1 MQSLALPHIQHLLV
15 VYAAYLLATASPG
28 PSNMAIM
35 GMAMSRGRLPALVLA
50 SGVITGS
57 IFWAVLAATG
67 LSAVLATY
75 AHALTAIRIGG
86 GLYLL
91 YLGWKSARAALSP
104 SQPVPAE
111 AAGRMDVGRLYRR
124 GLLMHLSNPKSILA
138 WIAIMSLALRPD
150 MPTVVLPMI
159 IAGCA
164 LLGII
169 VFCGYALVFSTQ
181 PMVRL
186 YQRTRRYVEGA
197 LALFFGFAGL
207 KLLISRA

>member
-1 MQSLALPHIQHLLV
+1 MQSLALEHVQHLLV
-15 VYAAYLLATASPG
+15 VYAAYVLATASPG

-57 IFWAVLAATG
+57 IFWAMLAATG

-91 YLGWKSARAALSP
+91 YLGWKSARAALAP
-104 SQPVPAE
+104 TPPAVAE
-111 AAGRMDVGRLYRR
+111 ATDGVDFGRIYRR

-150 MPTVVLPMI
+150 MPAVVLPMI

-169 VFCGYALVFSTQ
+169 VFGGYALIFSTQ

-186 YQRTRRYVEGA
+186 YQRVRRVVEGA
-197 LALFFGFAGL
+197 LALFFGLAGL
-207 KLLISRA
+207 KLLVSRT